1 MKGPA
6 FLLLLLLL
14 LGGCTARPA
23 FIPPP
28 QRAFAGYQALLRPA
42 RELAVGALW
51 IDGHGTYGPGA
62 APDNIE
68 TLPGIGAVVIDNDL
82 GVSLSLGFLQYLD
95 LDPTLQNKVAVRL
108 NDVTLLR
115 VKDMTRL
122 QGPSEQP
129 RVYEALRAG
138 SATITTTKEVGL
150 AIEARAIEQGLP
162 VFGRGSSGRRST
174 FSIEAKDVYLAVRIA
189 TLRAVGSRPHRMVLG
204 REPESVELHGL
215 TVRVSSGRS
224 DSCQKG
230 EVSAFK
236 GSGIVVPPMEF
247 DPRTPV
253 ELKLAAP
260 VGNRAALFDRL
271 SIKPD
276 VAPASPCAVSVA
288 LKGSELVSQKN

>member
-1 MKGPA
+1 MKRSA
-6 FLLLLLLL
+6 FLLLLLL
-14 LGGCTARPA
+14 GACTARPA

-28 QRAFAGYQALLRPA
+28 QRAFADYQALPRPA

-68 TLPGIGAVVIDNDL
+68 TLPGISAVAIDNDL
-82 GVSLSLGFLQYLD
+82 GASLSLGFLQYLD
-95 LDPTLQNKVAVRL
+95 LDPTLQNKVTVRL
-108 NDVTLLR
+108 NDVTLVR

-150 AIEARAIEQGLP
+150 AIEARAIEQSLP
-162 VFGRGSSGRRST
+162 VFGRGSTGRRST
-174 FSIEAKDVYLAVRIA
+174 FSIEVKDVYLAVRIA
-189 TLRAVGSRPHRMVLG
+189 TLRAASSRLYRIRLG
-204 REPESVELHGL
+204 PEPESVELHGL
-215 TVRVSSGRS
+215 TLRVSSDRS
-224 DSCQKG
+224 DNCRTG
-230 EVSAFK
+230 EVSASK
-236 GSGIVVPPMEF
+236 GSGIVVPPTEF

-260 VGNRAALFDRL
+260 VGDGAALFDRL
-271 SIKPD
+271 SIRPQ
-276 VAPASPCAVSVA
+276 VGPPHSCAVRVA
-288 LKGSELVSQKN
+288 LEGAELVD